1 MYRACRITC
10 SNNSFIPPPPPL
22 SQGCFCGQPCL
33 KNLFGFR
40 GPSPRRP
47 LDNTRTCT
55 VYVHHI
61 LDTAHASGS
70 ISSHSARLSILLPPP
85 PPPSPQCVHTHVVV
99 RTSECMSSPFS
110 LFPFLSRPTPDASQF
125 VFPNDFLLLYLLR
138 LPSVCVVHS
147 THSAIS
153 PDNIRR
159 PSLIESALSLF
170 PLHK

>member
-110 LFPFLSRPTPDASQF
+110 LSSPSYPVPPQMHHNLSFQMTFSCFICCGCR
-125 VFPNDFLLLYLLR
+125 
-138 LPSVCVVHS
+138 VCVV
-147 THSAIS
+147 
-153 PDNIRR
+153 
-159 PSLIESALSLF
+159 
-170 PLHK
+170 